1 MDARKA
7 NIYKFLSGDKQY
19 IIPVYQRIYSWEIE
33 ECKRLWFDIV
43 DMQK

>member
-19 IIPVYQRIYSWEIE
+19 IIPVYQRFYCWEIE
-33 ECKRLWFDIV
+33 
-43 DMQK
+43 